1 MEVQNTTARKSANTR
16 AVIVAGAKIGDYR
29 RIKNFL
35 KGNDKTWSSKKTC
48 DSTKTCDSNK
58 TCRNNNLYDENFFI
72 FCDSGLKHARKLGV
86 KPNLIVGDF
95 DSYTKT
101 VGRFHSEV
109 IALPREKDDT
119 DSFFAAKEALQR
131 GYKNFL
137 IIGAVGQRFDHTV
150 ANISMLLYLHTK
162 GCHAELLDDF
172 SRMYFI
178 SDKPAVIYGDE
189 SKSDEKTG
197 CKYFSTI
204 NFDGSAHGITIRGAK
219 YPLENAEIRPEYQYG
234 ISNEVLPGQTAE
246 VTVENG
252 ALLVVENLL

>member
-1 MEVQNTTARKSANTR
+1 METVSEGKSARAR
-16 AVIVAGAKIGDYR
+16 AVIVAGAEIKNYK
-29 RIKNFL
+29 RIKKIL
-35 KGNDKTWSSKKTC
+35 RGN
-48 DSTKTCDSNK
+48 NK
-58 TCRNNNLYDENFFI
+58 TYRNKNLYDENFFI

-119 DSFFAAKEALQR
+119 DSFFAAKEAISR
-131 GYKNFL
+131 GFTDFL

-162 GCHAELLDDF
+162 GCQAKLVDDY
-172 SRMYFI
+172 SQMYFI
-178 SDKPAVIYGDE
+178 SDKPAVIYSDE
-189 SKSDEKTG
+189 SKSYKKTDRR
-197 CKYFSTI
+197 YFSTI

-219 YPLENAEIRPEYQYG
+219 YPLENAEIKPEYQYG
-234 ISNEVLPGQTAE
+234 ISNEVLPGKTAE
-246 VTVENG
+246 VTVDRG
-252 ALLVVENLL
+252 NLLIIQTSFQP

>member
-1 MEVQNTTARKSANTR
+1 METVSEGKSEKAR
-16 AVIVAGAKIGDYR
+16 AVIVAGAEIKNYK
-29 RIKNFL
+29 RIKKYL
-35 KGNDKTWSSKKTC
+35 HD
-48 DSTKTCDSNK
+48 DD
-58 TCRNNNLYDENFFI
+58 FFI

-109 IALPREKDDT
+109 IALPCEKDDT
-119 DSFFAAKEALQR
+119 DSFFAAKEAISR
-131 GYKNFL
+131 GFTNFL

-162 GCHAELLDDF
+162 GCQAELLDDY
-172 SRMYFI
+172 SKMYFI
-178 SDKPAVIYGDE
+178 SDKAACI
-189 SKSDEKTG
+189 SSG

-219 YPLENAEIRPEYQYG
+219 YPLNNAEIKPEYQYG
-234 ISNEVLPGQTAE
+234 ISNEVLPGETAE
-246 VTVENG
+246 VTVDRG
-252 ALLVVENLL
+252 NLLIIQTSFQP

>member
-1 MEVQNTTARKSANTR
+1 MEKR
-16 AVIVAGAKIGDYR
+16 AVIVAGAEIGSYR
-29 RIKNFL
+29 RIKKLFTAS
-35 KGNDKTWSSKKTC
+35 D
-48 DSTKTCDSNK
+48 
-58 TCRNNNLYDENFFI
+58 FFI

-101 VGRFHSEV
+101 LGHFHSEV
-109 IALPREKDDT
+109 ITLPREKDDT

-162 GCHAELLDDF
+162 GCHAELLDDY
-172 SRMYFI
+172 SRMHFI
-178 SDKPAVIYGDE
+178 S
-189 SKSDEKTG
+189 KTPERI
-197 CKYFSTI
+197 CECSSFSTI

-219 YPLENAEIRPEYQYG
+219 YPLENAEIKPEYQYG

-246 VTVENG
+246 VSVENG
-252 ALLVVENLL
+252 ALLVVENIFD